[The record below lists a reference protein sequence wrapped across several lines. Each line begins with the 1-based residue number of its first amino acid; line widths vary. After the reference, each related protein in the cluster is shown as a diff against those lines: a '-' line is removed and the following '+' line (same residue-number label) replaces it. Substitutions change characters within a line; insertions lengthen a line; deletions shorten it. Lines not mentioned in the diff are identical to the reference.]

1 MSDFF
6 QVIISNEWIFI
17 PLLAGTVFFIVYLNS
32 EKALAFLYRKSL
44 GSREEIIDK
53 LKMMFVEVN
62 PKQITWLILLIS
74 YGLGFL
80 VFLAMWPNVVPG
92 LIFGTLF
99 TVVGW
104 SLPKIIVESLWNK
117 RCLRFTNQMVDG
129 LTIMGNGIKAGL
141 SVTQSMERVVA
152 NMSGPIAQEFALVLN
167 KIQLGMSVE
176 EALNELGERIPR
188 QDVQMFVMAINILK
202 ETGGNLAE
210 TFETIVMTVR
220 ERQKIEKKI
229 EALTAQ
235 GTMQAIIITLV
246 PFVLLVVFMVI
257 DPNYVMPLFTRPL
270 GWFALAIMVGLQII
284 GGVMMKKI
292 VTIRV

>member
-1 MSDFF
+1 MDS
-6 QVIISNEWIFI
+6 IIQFVVSTEWLFI
-17 PLLAGTVFFIVYLNS
+17 PLLAATVFFIVFLNAD
-32 EKALAFLYRKSL
+32 KVLNFLYARSL
-44 GSREEIIDK
+44 GGRQEIIDK
-53 LKMMFVEVN
+53 LKMMFVEVDK
-62 PKQITWLILLIS
+62 KQITWVILLIS

-80 VFLAMWPNVVPG
+80 IFLALWPNIVPG
-92 LIFGTLF
+92 FIFGAVF

-104 SLPKIIVESLWNK
+104 SLPKLIVNSLWEQ
-117 RCLRFTNQMVDG
+117 RCSKFTNQMVDG
-129 LTIMGNGIKAGL
+129 LTIMGNGVKAGL
-141 SVTQSMERVVA
+141 SVSQAMERVVS
-152 NMSGPIAQEFALVLN
+152 NMTGPIAQEFALVLN

-176 EALNELGERIPR
+176 DALNELGERIPR
-188 QDVQMFVMAINILK
+188 QDVQMFVMSINILK

-246 PFVLLVVFMVI
+246 PFILLVVFMVI
-257 DPNYVMPLFTRPL
+257 DPNYVLPLFTRPL
-270 GWFALAIMVGLQII
+270 GWFALAIMIGLQVI

-292 VTIRV
+292 VTIKV